1 MNYSADNNATK
12 TKEHKK
18 TKKTTKGY
26 EYNIIQQQLPTNIT
40 KHCTCRGAG
49 GVSPK
54 TGRFAVSPFRSRR
67 KSTKLKWSMP
77 RRCSWFDNKVC
88 KKMEH
93 QTM

>member
-18 TKKTTKGY
+18 KKTTKGY

-67 KSTKLKWSMP
+67 KSTKLK
-77 RRCSWFDNKVC
+77 
-88 KKMEH
+88 
-93 QTM
+93 